1 MFRSPVLSST
11 LLITVLIAVASAEVP
26 RKAPDFAV
34 QTGPGK
40 YIWLS
45 EYAGKTVVLG
55 FILTTC
61 PHCQFTTG
69 ILNRLHKDYADKG
82 VVVFESAIEPMSSLN
97 IPNFVKQL
105 GVNFTVGYNEQ
116 NYAGKF
122 LGKAENE
129 PMMMPQVVIIDSK
142 GMIRAQYAGDD
153 LTFSEGIQETTLR
166 DKLDEL
172 TKGQATPKPPAPKLP
187 AKTQ

>member
-1 MFRSPVLSST
+1 MT
-11 LLITVLIAVASAEVP
+11 ALLAGAATTEVP
-26 RKAPDFAV
+26 RKATDFAI
-34 QTGPGK
+34 QTAPAK

-45 EYAGKTVVLG
+45 DYSGKTVVLG

-69 ILNRLHKDYADKG
+69 ILNRIHKDYADKG

-105 GVNFTVGYNEQ
+105 GVTFTVGYNEQ

-153 LTFSEGIQETTLR
+153 LAFSEGIQETTLR

-172 TKGQATPKPPAPKLP
+172 TIGQATTKPPAR
-187 AKTQ
+187 KTP

>member
-11 LLITVLIAVASAEVP
+11 LLMTALLATGAEVP
-26 RKAPDFAV
+26 RKAPDFAI
-34 QTGPGK
+34 QTGPRK

-45 EYAGKTVVLG
+45 EQTGKTVVLG

-69 ILNRLHKDYADKG
+69 ILNRIHKDYADKG

-105 GVNFTVGYNEQ
+105 GVTFPVGYNEQ

-122 LGKAENE
+122 LGKEENE
-129 PMMMPQVVIIDSK
+129 PMMMPQVVIVDSK

-166 DKLDEL
+166 DRLDEL
-172 TKGQATPKPPAPKLP
+172 TKGQATTKPPAPKSTV
-187 AKTQ
+187 KTR